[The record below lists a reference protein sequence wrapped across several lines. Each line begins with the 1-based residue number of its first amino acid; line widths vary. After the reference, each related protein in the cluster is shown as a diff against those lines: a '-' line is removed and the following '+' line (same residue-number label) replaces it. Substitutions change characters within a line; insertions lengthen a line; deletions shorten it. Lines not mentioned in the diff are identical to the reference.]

1 MCWGPIV
8 AVESSPLEAGPLAG
22 IRVIDLADPLGAYGG
37 RLLSDLG
44 AEVIRIEPVSG
55 RSSVDRVPFFMTTGS
70 PPVSVFE
77 RFVNA
82 GKKSV
87 TLDIAAPEAESALT
101 ALLAGADVLVESPVA
116 VLSAAGWSPERV
128 SAINPSLIRVQVSPY
143 GSEADESLSTADDL
157 VLLGAGGLL
166 AMGGYPD
173 IGPVAVYGQQTTYM
187 ASIFAAVA
195 AIAGLIGRHRTGAVL
210 GADVSAQECVAQA
223 LEESVVR
230 YAMTGEVRS
239 SQGDVAK
246 EAGTGCYRCADG
258 YISVVAGR
266 LGTAPAWAALVRWLI
281 ECDSEAAVLGEE
293 QWARFDFRQRP
304 ESVETFRRI
313 FERFTSTR
321 SGQELYRGAQER
333 GIALSPVN
341 NFSAVRDDAQ
351 LVDRNFFVDVEDPEL
366 GMTVTYPGLPYQ
378 MSGTPLRGP
387 RPAPRRGADNV
398 DIYTHAVGLS
408 HDELESLI
416 ARGVV

>member
-1 MCWGPIV
+1 M
-8 AVESSPLEAGPLAG
+8 AVESLPIETGPLAG

-37 RLLSDLG
+37 RLMADLG

-55 RSSVDRVPFFMTTGS
+55 RSSVDRVPFFLAVSS

-87 TLDIAAPEAESALT
+87 TLDIAAPEAESVLT
-101 ALLAGADVLVESPVA
+101 ALLASADVLIESPVA

-143 GSEADESLSTADDL
+143 GSETDESQSPTDDL

-173 IGPVAVYGQQTTYM
+173 VGPVAVYGQQTTYM

-195 AIAGLIGRHRTGAVL
+195 AIAGLIGRHRTGDAL
-210 GADVSAQECVAQA
+210 HADVSVQECVAQA

-258 YISVVAGR
+258 YISMVAGR
-266 LGTAPAWAALVRWLI
+266 LGTAPAWASLVKWLI
-281 ECDSEAAVLGEE
+281 ECDSEATVLSEE
-293 QWARFDFRQRP
+293 QWSRFDFRQRP

-313 FERFTSTR
+313 FEKFASTR
-321 SGQELYRGAQER
+321 SAQELYRGAQER

-341 NFSAVRDDAQ
+341 NLAAVRDDAQ
-351 LVDRNFFVDVEDPEL
+351 LIDRKFFVDIEDPEL
-366 GMTVTYPGLPYQ
+366 GTTVTYPGLPYQ

-398 DIYTHAVGLS
+398 EIFTEDVGLS
-408 HDELESLI
+408 HDELESLT